1 MTLSG
6 SIGQSPS
13 TSVARCGLTQFV
25 NAGRLPLEAGYDG
38 DMTTPSLVFAT
49 TNYCYLQ
56 EKLCSCGHC
65 EKGEVETRYFP
76 DGERYLRLL
85 TESVGRDVV
94 VLGGTVNDA
103 DTLTLYDLACAT
115 VGAGARTLT
124 LVIPFFGYQTMERR
138 VKKGEVVVAK
148 TRARLFSSIPPA
160 GLGNRV
166 ALMDLHSE
174 GIPHYFSGELRPVH
188 LSARS
193 LLLDEIRRV
202 GGEEFVLGATDAGRA
217 KWVESLANDLGVE
230 GAFIFKRRHDDGTT
244 EAASMNADVCGR
256 KVVIFDD
263 MIRTGGSLIGAA
275 RAYLD
280 AGARS
285 TAAVAT
291 HGVFPGEAFRLIADS
306 GLFTH
311 IVCTDSHPRSLELAE
326 EPQLDVV
333 SIAGIYAEFL
343 NA

>member
-1 MTLSG
+1 MTD
-6 SIGQSPS
+6 
-13 TSVARCGLTQFV
+13 T
-25 NAGRLPLEAGYDG
+25 GYDG
-38 DMTTPSLVFAT
+38 VVTTSTLIFSSA
-49 TNYCYLQ
+49 NYHYLQ
-56 EKLCSCGHC
+56 KSLCSFDHC
-65 EKGEVETRYFP
+65 EVGDVETRHFP
-76 DGERYLRLL
+76 DGERYLRIL

-94 VLGGTVNDA
+94 VLGGTISDA

-148 TRARLFSSIPPA
+148 TRARLFSSVPPA

-174 GIPHYFSGELRPVH
+174 GIPHYFSGEVRPVH
-188 LSARS
+188 LTARS
-193 LLLDEIRRV
+193 LVLEEIRRV

-230 GAFIFKRRHDDGTT
+230 GAFIFKRRHDDGTI
-244 EAASMNADVCGR
+244 EAASMNADVRGR
-256 KVVIFDD
+256 KVVIYDD

-275 RAYLD
+275 RAYRD
-280 AGARS
+280 AGAIS

-291 HGVFPGEAFRLIADS
+291 HGVFPGEAFRRLADS

-311 IVCTDSHPRSLELAE
+311 IVCTDSHPRALELAN

-333 SIAGIYAEFL
+333 SIAGILAEFL

>member
-1 MTLSG
+1 
-6 SIGQSPS
+6 
-13 TSVARCGLTQFV
+13 
-25 NAGRLPLEAGYDG
+25 
-38 DMTTPSLVFAT
+38 MTTRSLVFAT
-49 TNYCYLQ
+49 ASYGYLQ
-56 EKLCSCGHC
+56 ESLCSYGHC
-65 EKGEVETRYFP
+65 ETGELETRHFP
-76 DGERYLRLL
+76 DGERYLRIL

-94 VLGGTVNDA
+94 VLGGTVNDS

-138 VKKGEVVVAK
+138 VKTGEVVVAK

-166 ALMDLHSE
+166 VLMDLHSE
-174 GIPHYFSGELRPVH
+174 GIPHYFSGEVRPVH

-193 LLLDEIRRV
+193 LVLDEIRRV
-202 GGEEFVLGATDAGRA
+202 GGKEFVLGATDAGRA

-230 GAFIFKRRHDDGTT
+230 GAFIFKRRRDDGTT
-244 EAASMNADVCGR
+244 EAAAMYADVDGR
-256 KVVIFDD
+256 KVVIYDD

-275 RAYLD
+275 KAYRE
-280 AGARS
+280 AGATS

-291 HGVFPGEAFRLIADS
+291 HGVLPDDALQRLVTS

-311 IVCTDSHPRSLELAE
+311 IVCTDSHPRAHELAE
-326 EPQLDVV
+326 QPQLEVV
-333 SIAGIYAEFL
+333 SIAGLLADFL
-343 NA
+343 AR

>member
-1 MTLSG
+1 VPKP
-6 SIGQSPS
+6 I
-13 TSVARCGLTQFV
+13 
-25 NAGRLPLEAGYDG
+25 
-38 DMTTPSLVFAT
+38 LVFAT
-49 TNYCYLQ
+49 DSYGYLQ
-56 EKLCSCGHC
+56 DGLCGYGHY
-65 EKGEVETRYFP
+65 EAGKVETRHFP
-76 DGERYLRLL
+76 DGERYLRVQ
-85 TESVGRDVV
+85 TDSDDRDVV

-166 ALMDLHSE
+166 VLMDLHSE
-174 GIPHYFSGELRPVH
+174 GIPHYFSGEVRPVH

-193 LLLDEIRRV
+193 LVLEEIRRV
-202 GGEEFVLGATDAGRA
+202 GGDEFVLGATDAGRA

-244 EAASMNADVCGR
+244 EAASMNADVEGR
-256 KVVIFDD
+256 KVVIYDD

-275 RAYLD
+275 KAYLE
-280 AGARS
+280 AGATS

-291 HGVFPGEAFRLIADS
+291 HGVFPNDALLRLEES

-311 IVCTDSHPRSLELAE
+311 IVCTDSHPRARLLADQ
-326 EPQLDVV
+326 PQLDVV
-333 SIAGIYAEFL
+333 SIAGLLADFL
-343 NA
+343 GA

>member
-1 MTLSG
+1 
-6 SIGQSPS
+6 
-13 TSVARCGLTQFV
+13 
-25 NAGRLPLEAGYDG
+25 
-38 DMTTPSLVFAT
+38 
-49 TNYCYLQ
+49 
-56 EKLCSCGHC
+56 
-65 EKGEVETRYFP
+65 VETRPFP
-76 DGERYLRLL
+76 DGERYLRIV
-85 TESVGRDVV
+85 TEIVGRDVV
-94 VLGGTVNDA
+94 VLGGTINDA

-148 TRARLFSSIPPA
+148 TRARLLSSIPPA

-174 GIPHYFSGELRPVH
+174 GIPHYFSGEVRPVH

-193 LLLDEIRRV
+193 LVLEEIRRV

-244 EAASMNADVCGR
+244 EVAAMNADVRGR
-256 KVVIFDD
+256 KVVIYDD
-263 MIRTGGSLIGAA
+263 MIRTGRSLVGAA

-285 TAAVAT
+285 AAAVAT
-291 HGVFPGEAFRLIADS
+291 HGVLPGEAFRNLADS
-306 GLFTH
+306 GLFTD
-311 IVCTDSHPRSLELAE
+311 IVCTDSHPRTLELAD
-326 EPQLDVV
+326 EPQLDIV
-333 SIAGIYAEFL
+333 SIAGILAEFL
-343 NA
+343 SA

>member
-1 MTLSG
+1 M
-6 SIGQSPS
+6 
-13 TSVARCGLTQFV
+13 
-25 NAGRLPLEAGYDG
+25 AGYDG
-38 DMTTPSLVFAT
+38 VVTRPSLVFAT
-49 TNYCYLQ
+49 ASYGYLQ
-56 EKLCSCGHC
+56 DSLCAYDHC
-65 EKGEVETRYFP
+65 EAGEVETRYFP
-76 DGERYLRLL
+76 DGERYLRIL

-94 VLGGTVNDA
+94 VLGGTINDA

-138 VKKGEVVVAK
+138 VKLGEVVVAK

-160 GLGNRV
+160 ASGNRV
-166 ALMDLHSE
+166 VLMDLHSE
-174 GIPHYFSGELRPVH
+174 GIPHYFSGEVHPVH

-193 LLLDEIRRV
+193 LILDEIRRV
-202 GGEEFVLGATDAGRA
+202 AGDEFVLGATDAGRA

-230 GAFIFKRRHDDGTT
+230 GAFIFKRRHDDGST
-244 EAASMNADVCGR
+244 EAAAMNADVR
-256 KVVIFDD
+256 DRRVVIYDD

-280 AGARS
+280 AGANS

-291 HGVFPGEAFRLIADS
+291 HGVFPGEAFRSLADS

-311 IVCTDSHPRSLELAE
+311 IVCTDSHPRSLELAD

-333 SIAGIYAEFL
+333 SIAGLLAEFL
-343 NA
+343 GG

>member
-1 MTLSG
+1 MSR
-6 SIGQSPS
+6 QH
-13 TSVARCGLTQFV
+13 
-25 NAGRLPLEAGYDG
+25 
-38 DMTTPSLVFAT
+38 LVFAT
-49 TNYCYLQ
+49 SSYGYLQ
-56 EKLCSCGHC
+56 ERLCGYDHC
-65 EKGEVETRYFP
+65 EAGQIESRPFP
-76 DGERYLRLL
+76 DGERYLRILAD
-85 TESVGRDVV
+85 SVGRDVV
-94 VLGGTVNDA
+94 VLGGTIDDH
-103 DTLTLYDLACAT
+103 DTLTLYDLACAV

-166 ALMDLHSE
+166 VMMDLHSE
-174 GIPHYFSGELRPVH
+174 GIPHYFSGQVRPVH

-193 LLLDEIRRV
+193 LVLDEITRV
-202 GGEEFVLGATDAGRA
+202 GGDEFVLGATDAGRA

-244 EAASMNADVCGR
+244 EAASMNADVRGR
-256 KVVIFDD
+256 KVVIYDD

-275 RAYLD
+275 RAYRE
-280 AGARS
+280 AGATS

-291 HGVFPGEAFRLIADS
+291 HGVFPDHALTRLAES

-311 IVCTDSHPRSLELAE
+311 IVCTDSHPRAHDLADASG
-326 EPQLDVV
+326 LDVV
-333 SIAGIYAEFL
+333 SIAGLLAEFFQD
-343 NA
+343 

>member
-1 MTLSG
+1 
-6 SIGQSPS
+6 
-13 TSVARCGLTQFV
+13 
-25 NAGRLPLEAGYDG
+25 
-38 DMTTPSLVFAT
+38 MTTRSLVFAT
-49 TNYCYLQ
+49 ASYGYLQ
-56 EKLCSCGHC
+56 ESLCSYGHC
-65 EKGEVETRYFP
+65 ETGELETRQFP
-76 DGERYLRLL
+76 DGERYLRIL

-94 VLGGTVNDA
+94 VLGGTVNDS

-138 VKKGEVVVAK
+138 VKTGEVVVAK

-166 ALMDLHSE
+166 VLMDLHSE
-174 GIPHYFSGELRPVH
+174 GIPHYFSGEVRPVH

-193 LLLDEIRRV
+193 LVLDEIRRV
-202 GGEEFVLGATDAGRA
+202 GGKEFVLGATDAGRA

-230 GAFIFKRRHDDGTT
+230 GAFIFKRRRDDGTT
-244 EAASMNADVCGR
+244 EAAAMYADVDGR
-256 KVVIFDD
+256 KVVIYDD

-275 RAYLD
+275 KAYRE
-280 AGARS
+280 AGATS

-291 HGVFPGEAFRLIADS
+291 HGVLPDDALQRLVTS

-311 IVCTDSHPRSLELAE
+311 IVCTDSHPRAHELADQ
-326 EPQLDVV
+326 PQLEVV
-333 SIAGIYAEFL
+333 SIAGLLADFL
-343 NA
+343 AR

>member
-1 MTLSG
+1 
-6 SIGQSPS
+6 
-13 TSVARCGLTQFV
+13 
-25 NAGRLPLEAGYDG
+25 
-38 DMTTPSLVFAT
+38 MTTPNLVFSTAS
-49 TNYCYLQ
+49 YDYLR
-56 EKLCSCGHC
+56 EKLCSYDHC
-65 EKGEVETRYFP
+65 EAGELETRPFP
-76 DGERYLRLL
+76 DGERYLRIL

-94 VLGGTVNDA
+94 VLGGTINDA

-138 VKKGEVVVAK
+138 VKPGEVVVAK

-174 GIPHYFSGELRPVH
+174 GLPHYFSGEVRPVH

-193 LLLDEIRRV
+193 LMLDEIRRV

-217 KWVESLANDLGVE
+217 KLVESLANDLGVE
-230 GAFIFKRRHDDGTT
+230 GAFIFKRRHDDGTI
-244 EAASMNADVCGR
+244 EAESMNADVGGR
-256 KVVIFDD
+256 KVVIYDD

-275 RAYLD
+275 TAYLE
-280 AGARS
+280 AGATS

-291 HGVFPGEAFRLIADS
+291 HGVLPGDALQMLVGS

-311 IVCTDSHPRSLELAE
+311 IVCSDSHPRSLELADE
-326 EPQLDVV
+326 LRLDVV
-333 SIAGIYAEFL
+333 SIVGLLADFL
-343 NA
+343 SA